1 MATAHATSKI
11 RSFQDIYEGSEPLTM
26 GFRGEALF
34 CLSNLSRS
42 LIVATRCAN
51 EEFAQKLV
59 FRRDGSLDPN
69 SGSVMPRKVGT
80 TVAVVGLMEALP
92 VRRADMI
99 RRIAAQ
105 RGRLM
110 KIVIGYA
117 IFSVGVRINLM
128 DIIGS
133 GGQESTLLATTFNST
148 SIQETISSVLGSKF
162 LMCLGP
168 ICLDL
173 ASVFEAFGGESE
185 ESNEAYEGPK
195 KWKVEGLIAKALHTR
210 DRGVKDAQF
219 FSINGR
225 PVDIP
230 KVSKRLNEVWKTF
243 GGQKRPSCVL
253 QFTLPNNSFDINLSP
268 DKREVMLTQ
277 EDQICAIIQEGI
289 TKLWASQTDGKFTAN
304 SISGQEKTSQRE
316 TGYASDDA
324 ATARKPVAEFES
336 PMCSPS
342 RFNRRYAFSHDFSKA
357 KMQHEFDDG
366 RNTGRVFKGST
377 TDQDTE
383 TIQWPSVIDESI
395 KDTEEKKQDD
405 MSDTEEEVAE
415 DIEKNS
421 VDPSTNAEEQVIE
434 RRELSAAANDTSA
447 EKAPCSLEAVTPSP
461 VNAFGA
467 ESTNKVISLKL
478 DKLTDAER
486 HRWNQAQQ
494 DFNSP
499 GSAGFEEEI
508 QSVKK
513 MNFDRFRAPV
523 DGQSLESSSRNRST
537 KTQSLEKFGFQ
548 VSGGEI
554 SASKTLPVKRLPP
567 IMTREEISVSKTLP
581 VKRLAPKR
589 AEETSLAPKRPKR
602 RGNES
607 PSEDQN
613 DHVDTERADSSE
625 EEAMDDETEIPPS
638 TVGGTDSSATVV
650 WSSFKGTSDVMQAAL
665 LERLAMRDRKR
676 RFQDTTRAPS
686 NSNANKPSEVKGE
699 VEQVAVDTI
708 SLSKG
713 DFSSMTVIGQF
724 NLGFILARSQD
735 NHLWILDQHACDEK
749 FNFEKLCVETVI
761 HEQKLIAP
769 MPLELSPSEETC
781 IMDHMEIFEKNGFRF
796 SHDPDKAPRHRLS
809 LTALPH
815 SGARDGR
822 KAVQFGKE
830 DVSALCGILGADGSA
845 SSYDGGAGGGTG
857 ADGSGMY
864 GNNAVRRYAGTG
876 AGDTADKIIA
886 RLPKAIAM
894 FASRACRGSIMIG
907 KPLSIKEMDRI
918 VKRLEDVEH
927 PWNCPHGR
935 PTMRHVG
942 NVAQI
947 MLEDEKKAA
956 GHIAGPT
963 VTVMSQEVDEE
974 S

>member
-11 RSFQDIYEGSEPLTM
+11 RSFRDIYEGTEPLTM

-34 CLSNLSRS
+34 CLSNLSGS
-42 LIVATRCAN
+42 LIVATRTAD

-59 FRRDGSLDPN
+59 FRRDGSLDPG

-80 TVAVVGLMEALP
+80 TVAVVKLLDALP

-128 DIIGS
+128 DMVGS
-133 GGQESTLLATTFNST
+133 GGDCRESTLMATTFNST

-162 LMCLGP
+162 LMGLGP

-185 ESNEAYEGPK
+185 EANEAYEGPR

-230 KVSKRLNEVWKTF
+230 KVSKRLNEIWKTF

-277 EDQICAIIQEGI
+277 EDEICAIIQEGI
-289 TKLWASQTDGKFTAN
+289 TKLWASQTEGKFTAN
-304 SISGQEKTSQRE
+304 SISGQEKSSQRE

-324 ATARKPVAEFES
+324 TARKPVGFNS
-336 PMCSPS
+336 PMSSPS

-366 RNTGRVFKGST
+366 RNTGRVFNHKSS
-377 TDQDTE
+377 DQERE
-383 TIQWPSVIDESI
+383 TIQWPVIDDDESA
-395 KDTEEKKQDD
+395 KDIEEKKQDNI
-405 MSDTEEEVAE
+405 SDAE
-415 DIEKNS
+415 KQVDENIEKT
-421 VDPSTNAEEQVIE
+421 DKDLPTNAEEQVTE
-434 RRELSAAANDTSA
+434 RRELSVAANDASA
-447 EKAPCSLEAVTPSP
+447 EKPPCSLKASVTPSP
-461 VNAFGA
+461 VNAFVA
-467 ESTNKVISLKL
+467 ESTNKAISPKL
-478 DKLTDAER
+478 DKLTDAEQ

-508 QSVKK
+508 RSVQK

-523 DGQSLESSSRNRST
+523 DGESLESSARNMST

-548 VSGGEI
+548 VTGEE
-554 SASKTLPVKRLPP
+554 R
-567 IMTREEISVSKTLP
+567 SVSKTLP
-581 VKRLAPKR
+581 VKRLAPRR

-602 RGNES
+602 RGDQS

-613 DHVDTERADSSE
+613 DPVDTERADIIE
-625 EEAMDDETEIPPS
+625 KQAMDDETEIPSS
-638 TVGGTDSSATVV
+638 TRAGTDSSTTVV
-650 WSSFKGTSDVMQAAL
+650 WGSFKGTSDVIQAAL

-676 RFQDTTRAPS
+676 RFQDTTRATPS
-686 NSNANKPSEVKGE
+686 PANKEEAG
-699 VEQVAVDTI
+699 QVAVDTI

-749 FNFEKLCVETVI
+749 FNFEKLCAETVI

-769 MPLELSPSEETC
+769 MPLELSPSEESC
-781 IMDHMEIFEKNGFRF
+781 VMDHMEIFEKNGFRF

-918 VKRLEDVEH
+918 VRRLEDVEH

-942 NVAQI
+942 NVAHI
-947 MLEDEKKAA
+947 MVDDEKKAA

>member
-1 MATAHATSKI
+1 
-11 RSFQDIYEGSEPLTM
+11 M

-34 CLSNLSRS
+34 CLSNLSGS
-42 LIVATRCAN
+42 LIVATRTADQ
-51 EEFAQKLV
+51 EFAQRLV

-128 DIIGS
+128 DMIVS
-133 GGQESTLLATTFNST
+133 GGDCRESTLLATTMNST

-162 LMCLGP
+162 LVALGP

-173 ASVFEAFGGESE
+173 ASVFEAFGGEND
-185 ESNEAYEGPK
+185 ESNEAHEGPQ

-230 KVSKRLNEVWKTF
+230 KVSKRLNEVWRTF

-253 QFTLPNNSFDINLSP
+253 QFTLPNDAFDINLSP

-277 EDQICAIIQEGI
+277 ETEICDIIQEGI
-289 TKLWASQTDGKFTAN
+289 TKLWASQTEGKFTAN
-304 SISGQEKTSQRE
+304 SISGQETTSQQE
-316 TGYASDDA
+316 TGNASDDG
-324 ATARKPVAEFES
+324 ARRPVGFDS
-336 PMCSPS
+336 PN

-366 RNTGRVFKGST
+366 RNTGRVFNTAAS
-377 TDQDTE
+377 DQDVE
-383 TIQWPSVIDESI
+383 TIRWPDANEST
-395 KDTEEKKQDD
+395 KDIEDIEEKKQDVPT
-405 MSDTEEEVAE
+405 DTEEQVAG
-415 DIEKNS
+415 DIEESKR
-421 VDPSTNAEEQVIE
+421 DLPTNAEEQVTE
-434 RRELSAAANDTSA
+434 RRKLSTAANDTSA
-447 EKAPCSLEAVTPSP
+447 EKSRSLKNVTPSP
-461 VNAFGA
+461 VNAVIA
-467 ESTNKVISLKL
+467 ASTDKLISPKL
-478 DKLTDAER
+478 DKSTDAER

-508 QSVKK
+508 QSVQK
-513 MNFDRFRAPV
+513 MDFGRFRAPVDGDFDCFRAPV
-523 DGQSLESSSRNRST
+523 DGQSSESSARNITNKS
-537 KTQSLEKFGFQ
+537 QSLEKFGFQ
-548 VSGGEI
+548 VTTDERSV
-554 SASKTLPVKRLPP
+554 SKTLAVKRLAPNSFP
-567 IMTREEISVSKTLP
+567 VSREEITLSKTLP

-589 AEETSLAPKRPKR
+589 AEETSVAPKRPKR
-602 RGNES
+602 RGAQS
-607 PSEDQN
+607 PSEEQN
-613 DHVDTERADSSE
+613 DPEVMDRVDNIKEQT
-625 EEAMDDETEIPPS
+625 MDDDTEIPPP
-638 TVGGTDSSATVV
+638 TKGRTDSAVSVV
-650 WSSFKGTSDVMQAAL
+650 WGSFNGTNDVIQAAL

-676 RFQDTTRAPS
+676 RFQDTTRATS
-686 NSNANKPSEVKGE
+686 NPNPANKPREVKGE
-699 VEQVAVDTI
+699 AEQVAVDTI

-724 NLGFILARSQD
+724 NMGFILARSQD

-749 FNFEKLCVETVI
+749 FNFEKLCAETVI

-769 MPLELSPSEETC
+769 MPLELSPSEESC
-781 IMDHMEIFEKNGFRF
+781 VMDHMEIFEKNGFRF

-830 DVSALCGILGADGSA
+830 DVSALCAILGADGSA

-918 VKRLEDVEH
+918 VRRLEDVEH

-942 NVAQI
+942 NVAHI

-963 VTVMSQEVDEE
+963 ITVMSQEVNEE